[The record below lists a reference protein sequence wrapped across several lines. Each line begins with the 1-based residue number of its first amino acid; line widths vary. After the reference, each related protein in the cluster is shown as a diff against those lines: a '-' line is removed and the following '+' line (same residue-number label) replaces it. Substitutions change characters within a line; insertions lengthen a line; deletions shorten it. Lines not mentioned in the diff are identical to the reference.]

1 MSSPSKAKGS
11 RLERAIV
18 KAFTDAGHDCKR
30 AWGSNGRSIGMPDD
44 VDNVAT
50 VNGVQLRIQAKAR
63 KKVADFMKP
72 PASCNAAIIKEDRG
86 DMLVVMRIQDFIDLL
101 HESRSTQEQSH
112 SSTPIDAQQFP

>member
-1 MSSPSKAKGS
+1 VSSPSKAKGS

-86 DMLVVMRIQDFIDLL
+86 DMLIVLRLQDFLQYTRDTVQS
-101 HESRSTQEQSH
+101 EASTSPETSG
-112 SSTPIDAQQFP
+112 SS

>member
-1 MSSPSKAKGS
+1 VSSPSKAKGN

-30 AWGSNGRSIGMPDD
+30 AWGSNGRSIGMPED

-63 KKVADFMKP
+63 KRVADFMKP
-72 PASCNAAIIKEDRG
+72 PPSCNAAIIKEDRG
-86 DMLVVMRIQDFIDLL
+86 DMLIVLRLQDFLQCIHD
-101 HESRSTQEQSH
+101 T
-112 SSTPIDAQQFP
+112 AQFEGPKSP